1 VRFLNRARWALAGVM
16 LCGAIAAHA
25 DPVPAVPTASADVR
39 GLLQWVDASGD
50 AAGRAFA
57 VVDKKRGQLHVF
69 HADGTLAGSTP
80 ALLGAARG
88 DDSAPGVGLLRPEQ
102 IPPHQRTTPAGRF
115 ESRPGR
121 NHEGERIVWVDYAT
135 AIAIHRLRP
144 GASYAPR
151 RTRLASGGG
160 DDNRVSY
167 GCIVVPEAFF
177 DRVVRPVLG
186 QGPGVV
192 YVLPETVPADQVF
205 AGLAQS

>member
-1 VRFLNRARWALAGVM
+1 VRFLNRARWALAGAF
-16 LCGAIAAHA
+16 LCVAISAQA
-25 DPVPAVPTASADVR
+25 DPALAASADVR
-39 GLLQWVDASGD
+39 GLLQWVAASGD

-69 HADGTLAGSTP
+69 RADGTLAGSAP

-88 DDSAPGVGLLRPEQ
+88 DDSAPGVGRLEPEQ

-121 NHEGERIVWVDYAT
+121 NHLGERIVWVDYDT

-144 GASYAPR
+144 GASHAPR
-151 RTRLASGGG
+151 RARLASGGG

-167 GCIVVPEAFF
+167 GCVVVPEAFY
-177 DRVVRPVLG
+177 DAVVRPVLG

-192 YVLPETVPADQVF
+192 YVLPDTQPAERVF
-205 AGLAQS
+205 AGLAAG